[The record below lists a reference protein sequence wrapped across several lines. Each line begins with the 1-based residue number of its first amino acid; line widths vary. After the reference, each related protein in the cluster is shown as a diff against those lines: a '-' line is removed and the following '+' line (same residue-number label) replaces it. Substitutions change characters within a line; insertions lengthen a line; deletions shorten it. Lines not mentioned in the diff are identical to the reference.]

1 MKRILLLIATFTA
14 LMQLFAQHSVGTFTL
29 QPKAGVNIASMQKGD
44 GTRIGF
50 VGGLEGEYQLTDMV
64 SLSVGALYSQQGN
77 KVNIYSYNKDITYKY
92 DYINVPILA
101 NVYILKG
108 FAVKLGVQPGF
119 LVHDNLPAEANTKS
133 FDFSIPIGLSYEYK
147 NFVLDGRYNWGTTKV
162 NILNEKNSVFQ
173 FTLGYKFEL

>member
-1 MKRILLLIATFTA
+1 
-14 LMQLFAQHSVGTFTL
+14 
-29 QPKAGVNIASMQKGD
+29 
-44 GTRIGF
+44 
-50 VGGLEGEYQLTDMV
+50 
-64 SLSVGALYSQQGN
+64 
-77 KVNIYSYNKDITYKY
+77 
-92 DYINVPILA
+92 
-101 NVYILKG
+101 VYILKG

-173 FTLGYKFEL
+173 FTLGYKFKL